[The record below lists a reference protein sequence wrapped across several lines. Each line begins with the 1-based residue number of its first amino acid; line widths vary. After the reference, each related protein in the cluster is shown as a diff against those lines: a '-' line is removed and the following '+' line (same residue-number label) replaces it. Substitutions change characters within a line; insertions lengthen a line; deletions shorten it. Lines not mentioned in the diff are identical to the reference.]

1 MAVEDTTLERLLSLD
16 GEIMEVGG
24 GHWIKID
31 AKRVAVTPSRPHGIK
46 YSLCLF
52 GTDGRRVV
60 CFDNAHPVAVGTG
73 PARKRTMVSDHV
85 HKQETITP
93 YGYTDAES
101 LLVDFWDAVDAYLKK
116 AAIP

>member
-1 MAVEDTTLERLLSLD
+1 MAAEDASLERLLNLD

-31 AKRVAVTPSRPHGIK
+31 ARRVPVTPSRPHGIK

-52 GTDGRRVV
+52 APDDRRVV
-60 CFDNAHPVAVGTG
+60 CFDNAHPVAVGKR
-73 PARKRTMVSDHV
+73 PARKRTIARDHV
-85 HKQETITP
+85 HKGEQVMP

-116 AAIP
+116 AGVP